1 MKYLGYKTEQEL
13 LLVRG
18 HPGSGKSSLANEYEL
33 SGYQRF
39 ENDAFFT
46 DSNGIY
52 KFDFANH
59 QKAKDVCLQNTK
71 KALDKGLSVVVS
83 NTFTKLSEMEPFIT
97 YAKEKGIPIR
107 VIEMELNFG
116 NVHSVP
122 EEVVI
127 DKKKQFE
134 PYEGAIVVDNPSY
147 RVVLEEDVKEFQYQS
162 DISCYN
168 GTESLP
174 EHHVADTLGKLKKVL
189 NYMREHIIDFEKTAI
204 NEDKLDLLESD
215 KDDYKSLKKVF
226 DLLSDGYVDEA
237 MEKAKKLDTYVKESV
252 PSDLVI
258 LLGGNIFN
266 EKENSARF
274 NDMSK
279 EEIKENFKNILK
291 AYKEDPKKGKE
302 LDAAFTEKFFVDA
315 EMVLKFED
323 TRRRR
328 LGY

>member
-1 MKYLGYKTEQEL
+1 MRYLGYKTEQEL

-59 QKAKDVCLQNTK
+59 QKAKDVCLQKSK
-71 KALDKGLSVVVS
+71 KALDKGMSVVVS

-97 YAKEKGIPIR
+97 YAKEKGIPVR

-116 NVHSVP
+116 NIHAVP

-127 DKKKQFE
+127 EKKKQFE
-134 PYEGAIVVDNPSY
+134 PYEGAIIVDNPSY
-147 RVVLEEDVKEFQYQS
+147 RVVLEEDVKDFQYQS
-162 DISCYN
+162 DVSSYD
-168 GTESLP
+168 GTEPLP
-174 EHHVADTLGKLKKVL
+174 KYYVAETLNKLDLVLNSMKENIEEIRKEKDPDNILEANTDDYKALKKVQ
-189 NYMREHIIDFEKTAI
+189 A
-204 NEDKLDLLESD
+204 LL
-215 KDDYKSLKKVF
+215 L
-226 DLLSDGYVDEA
+226 DGYAEEA
-237 MEKAKKLDTYVKESV
+237 IEKAKRLDTQVKEEIPV
-252 PSDLVI
+252 DLFV
-258 LLGGNIFN
+258 LFGGNIFDEN
-266 EKENSARF
+266 QNSARF

-279 EEIKENFKNILK
+279 EEIKENFETIVN
-291 AYKEDPKKGKE
+291 AYRESNEKGKI

-315 EMVLKFED
+315 EMMLKFED

>member
-1 MKYLGYKTEQEL
+1 MRYLGYKTEQEL

-59 QKAKDVCLQNTK
+59 QKAKDVCLQKSK
-71 KALDKGLSVVVS
+71 KALDKGMSVVVS

-97 YAKEKGIPIR
+97 YAKEKGIPVR

-116 NVHSVP
+116 NVHAVP

-127 DKKKQFE
+127 EKKKQFE

-147 RVVLEEDVKEFQYQS
+147 RVVLEEDVKDFQYQS
-162 DISCYN
+162 DVSSYD
-168 GTESLP
+168 GTEPLP
-174 EHHVADTLGKLKKVL
+174 EHHVADTLGKLKKAL

-204 NEDKLDLLESD
+204 NEDKVDLLESD
-215 KDDYKSLKKVF
+215 KEDYKNLKQVF
-226 DLLSDGYVDEA
+226 NLLSDGHVDEA
-237 MEKAKKLDTYVKESV
+237 MGKVKKLDTFVKEYI

-258 LLGGNIFN
+258 LLGGNILN

-279 EEIKENFKNILK
+279 EEIKENFKTILK
-291 AYKEDPKKGKE
+291 AYKEDPAKGKE

-315 EMVLKFED
+315 EMMLKFED